1 MRDNAIGGAAI
12 DVWWTYPTSGD
23 TAAPTE
29 HPLPESANVLMTPHS
44 SGLSEQTFAGRIAD
58 MTDNIARLAVGRP
71 LLNVVG

>member
-1 MRDNAIGGAAI
+1 
-12 DVWWTYPTSGD
+12 
-23 TAAPTE
+23 
-29 HPLPESANVLMTPHS
+29 MTPHS